1 MGTTTR
7 IAERL
12 RINLLMLASV
22 RDENAVVDRTDAPR
36 LSYAGTQK

>member
-22 RDENAVVDRTDAPR
+22 RDGTPSSTELTLPR
-36 LSYAGTQK
+36 PSYAGTQK